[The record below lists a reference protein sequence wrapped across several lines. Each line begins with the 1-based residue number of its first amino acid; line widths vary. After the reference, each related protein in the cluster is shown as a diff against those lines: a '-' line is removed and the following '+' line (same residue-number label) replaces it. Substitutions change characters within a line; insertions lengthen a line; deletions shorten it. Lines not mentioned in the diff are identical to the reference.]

1 MAGSYGTTAFNE
13 AVNDTKDGYSYTGY
27 LYATFVLGA
36 VSIVLTGGTLPLM
49 MCMPMMLIKCSL
61 ISMLLLSGVA
71 MVMSFVS
78 GNIWGGIFSVS
89 LLLF

>member
-1 MAGSYGTTAFNE
+1 
-13 AVNDTKDGYSYTGY
+13 
-27 LYATFVLGA
+27 
-36 VSIVLTGGTLPLM
+36 M

-89 LLLF
+89 LFVVVFLTLYFYIKHTSLYEYGPQ